1 LLVQPI
7 VVHRD
12 ADDSQVRAPP
22 IPFTAPAGLF
32 DRAAVD
38 PEFEQV
44 PESGLRLLPLFPVA
58 EPDPPPQPLIHRPDI
73 FVGHAH
79 GCA

>member
-12 ADDSQVRAPP
+12 ADDSQVRASP
-22 IPFTAPAGLF
+22 ILFTAPAGLF

-44 PESGLRLLPLFPVA
+44 PESGLRLLPLFPVPVPSA
-58 EPDPPPQPLIHRPDI
+58 LYHVPIRGLTSLP
-73 FVGHAH
+73 
-79 GCA
+79 